1 MPEFDELI
9 QEEFEETEC
18 SPTTSDVRDAVSPLM
33 TNMECVEPKRTDED
47 TRAMEQEITKLQ
59 GMVQELQDRERS
71 LKDQL
76 LEYYGL
82 KEQEA
87 LVRELQNRLK
97 VNTMET
103 QLFTLKVESL
113 QAENRRLEAQ
123 ASDYPKVIAE
133 LESAKTKIKQLQSK
147 MRSNGE
153 QTKEQLSALHQR
165 VTALHD
171 QEHRAAMNDA
181 DIQKKLQKLKDLED
195 ELMDLRRVNSRLQSE
210 NAEQASKLESTV
222 LISSALEGAK
232 VIKLNPL

>member
-47 TRAMEQEITKLQ
+47 TRAMEQEITKLL